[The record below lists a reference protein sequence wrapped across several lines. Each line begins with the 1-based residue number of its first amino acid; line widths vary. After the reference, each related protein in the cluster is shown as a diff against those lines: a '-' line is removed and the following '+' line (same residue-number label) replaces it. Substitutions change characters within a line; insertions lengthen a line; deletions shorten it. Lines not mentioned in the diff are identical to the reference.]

1 MRELLD
7 RMERMAPMLGN
18 GDPVLSRT
26 LQTLSQRGGDPDQR
40 SQTGFRH
47 DVAYA
52 LQDLEKSMG
61 GRLELPPALR
71 TEMTQLAGT
80 AVGLTNKRMQA
91 LMGATERIQ
100 DHSLVTD
107 IREAGKGIGRRVDQ
121 SGPETESQIDMLENR
136 ARLTPRPAD
145 PQARVRPPGAQGPD
159 SAIRPPS
166 RPPNGP
172 TDDHVGPGSG
182 PGGPPNGTRLNGN
195 LNGNINQSAGNGLGQ
210 ATIQHSVLDTLLRAM
225 RPDAKQPQPPW
236 EPPATPVADR
246 LAASERQAQTQA
258 DDRTLASAE
267 KRGRAALDALQ
278 GFTNGEGAA
287 VMSKIREAAKTEP
300 GGMQQVLSEMR
311 DGGRFADLRKQFGN
325 ALSDDAGFAAAYD
338 KAAGAL
344 AAYGKNRTEIEP
356 ILAGRPD
363 AAAFT
368 RRLTEMDAEIGKA
381 ASATPSK
388 AEGRN
393 MMEDLTKQAAE
404 LLQRAVDAV
413 KTAFSRSPSRG
424 VSSSPSPGP

>member
-1 MRELLD
+1 
-7 RMERMAPMLGN
+7 
-18 GDPVLSRT
+18 
-26 LQTLSQRGGDPDQR
+26 
-40 SQTGFRH
+40 
-47 DVAYA
+47 
-52 LQDLEKSMG
+52 
-61 GRLELPPALR
+61 
-71 TEMTQLAGT
+71 
-80 AVGLTNKRMQA
+80 MQ
-91 LMGATERIQ
+91 
-100 DHSLVTD
+100 S
-107 IREAGKGIGRRVDQ
+107 
-121 SGPETESQIDMLENR
+121 
-136 ARLTPRPAD
+136 
-145 PQARVRPPGAQGPD
+145 
-159 SAIRPPS
+159 
-166 RPPNGP
+166 
-172 TDDHVGPGSG
+172 
-182 PGGPPNGTRLNGN
+182 
-195 LNGNINQSAGNGLGQ
+195 
-210 ATIQHSVLDTLLRAM
+210 
-225 RPDAKQPQPPW
+225 
-236 EPPATPVADR
+236 
-246 LAASERQAQTQA
+246 

-267 KRGRAALDALQ
+267 KRGRDALDALQ